1 MPETGH
7 QMKTPEQIELALER
21 ILPRVT
27 KPGRYTGGE
36 YNQVRKNWADI
47 DYKVALAFPD
57 IYDLGMSNLGLMIL
71 YDLINKHRNL
81 LAERVYAPWT
91 DMEAIMREQ
100 SIPLYSL
107 ENKRDIRQFDL
118 LGFSLPYEQLFTN
131 ALNMMDLAGM
141 PIRSA
146 ERDASYPLVIAGG
159 HACYNPEPMAP
170 FIDVFV
176 IGEGEEAILKIIGVM
191 RAARHLDRETQLR
204 YVAQIEGCYVPRF
217 YDVAYH
223 DDGTIEAITPNMPE
237 APPKVLKTIVPTLP
251 PPVTDFIIPF
261 VELVHNR
268 APIEIMRGCTRGCRF
283 CHAGMVTRPVRQR
296 PVAEILQAM
305 DDILES
311 TGYEEIALLS
321 LSSSDYT
328 HVLELTEKIGQRY
341 GDLGLNISL
350 PSLRI
355 ESVSTQLMD
364 NLGDNRR
371 GGFTLAPEA
380 ATEKMRNTINK
391 YVSNEELL
399 ETAREIFRRDWR
411 TIKLYFMIGHP
422 METLEDVQAII
433 DLSKAVLAEGRKLH
447 GKKASVNVGVSTFI
461 PKPHTPFQWEP
472 MDDQETIHAKL
483 KLLKDQMM
491 RVHGLRLRWNDP
503 RESFYEGFLSRGDR
517 RVAEV
522 VERAWRGGAKFDA
535 WGEHFRESAWLDAF
549 AAEGLDPTFFTHRKR
564 RIDELFPWEHLDIAV
579 TRKFLT
585 QDYLMSQAQETR
597 VDCRHHCFACGILPK
612 LKELR
617 RETPA
622 EAWECPPVPPRKRPF
637 SPTSDRLLPVDSV
650 PLSSIPLHLV
660 S

>member
-1 MPETGH
+1 
-7 QMKTPEQIELALER
+7 MKTPEQIELALER

-100 SIPLYSL
+100 GIPLYSL

-217 YDVAYH
+217 YDVTYH
-223 DDGTIEAITPNMPE
+223 DDGTIAAITPNMPE

-283 CHAGMVTRPVRQR
+283 CHAGMVTRPVRER

-328 HVLELTEKIGQRY
+328 DVLELTEKIGQRY
-341 GDLGLNISL
+341 GNLGLNISL

-391 YVSNEELL
+391 YVSHEELL
-399 ETAREIFRRDWR
+399 ETAREIYRRDWR

-472 MDDQETIHAKL
+472 MDDQEAIYAKL

-522 VERAWRGGAKFDA
+522 VERAWRDGAKFDA

-612 LKELR
+612 LKDLR

-622 EAWECPPVPPRKRPF
+622 EAWECPPVPLRKRPL
-637 SPTSDRLLPVDSV
+637 SPTSNRLVPVDSGA
-650 PLSSIPLHLV
+650 LSSGTLDSIPLQVV

>member
-1 MPETGH
+1 
-7 QMKTPEQIELALER
+7 MKSPEQIELALER

-36 YNQVRKNWADI
+36 YNQVCKNWDAI

-57 IYDLGMSNLGLMIL
+57 IYDLGMSNLGLMIF
-71 YDLINKHRNL
+71 YDIINKHRNL
-81 LAERVYAPWT
+81 LAERVYSPWT
-91 DMEAIMREQ
+91 DMEELMRERE
-100 SIPLYSL
+100 IPLFSL
-107 ENKRDIRQFDL
+107 ESKHAIRDFDML
-118 LGFSLPYEQLFTN
+118 AITLPYEQLFTN
-131 ALNMMDLAGM
+131 ALNLMDLSGM
-141 PIRSA
+141 PIRS
-146 ERDASYPLVIAGG
+146 EDRDESYPLVVSGG

-217 YDVAYH
+217 YDVTYH
-223 DDGTIEAITPNMPE
+223 EDGSVQSITPNVPE
-237 APPKVLKTIVPTLP
+237 APAKVLKTIVAQMP

-283 CHAGMVTRPVRQR
+283 CHAGMVTRPVRER
-296 PVAEILQAM
+296 PVAEVLQAM
-305 DDILES
+305 EDILES

-328 HVLELTEKIGQRY
+328 HVLELTEKIGQRF
-341 GDLGLNISL
+341 GQLGLNISL

-364 NLGDNRR
+364 NLGDSRKS
-371 GGFTLAPEA
+371 GFTLAPEA

-391 YVSNEELL
+391 YVSHEELL
-399 ETAREIFRRDWR
+399 ETAREIYRRDWR

-422 METLEDVQAII
+422 MEELEDVQAII
-433 DLSKAVLAEGRKLH
+433 DLSKAVLAEGRRFH

-461 PKPHTPFQWEP
+461 PKPHTPFQWEA
-472 MDDQETIHAKL
+472 MDETDKIYEKL
-483 KLLKDQMM
+483 NLLKSQV
-491 RVHGLRLRWNDP
+491 RGHGLRLRWNNP
-503 RESFYEGFLSRGDR
+503 RESLFEGFLSRGDR

-522 VERAWRGGAKFDA
+522 VGRAWANGAKFDA
-535 WGEHFRESAWLDAF
+535 WGEHFKEATWLESF
-549 AAEGLDPTFFTHRKR
+549 AAEGLDPYFYTHRKR
-564 RIDELFPWEHLDIAV
+564 RIDEIFPWEHIDTAV
-579 TRKFLT
+579 TKKFLT
-585 QDYLMSQAQETR
+585 QDYMMSQAQETR
-597 VDCRHHCFACGILPK
+597 VDCRNQCFACGILPK
-612 LKELR
+612 LKDLR

-622 EAWECPPVPPRKRPF
+622 EAWKCPPVPQRRQPARERQI
-637 SPTSDRLLPVDSV
+637 PVV
-650 PLSSIPLHLV
+650 EGIPLV
-660 S
+660 VNS